1 MRTTEET
8 IAMQDKPL
16 KMECSGARETT
27 WVVFLLLGVL
37 IFTIYAN
44 TFHAAWQFDDKPN
57 IVNESRLHIEDL
69 RPATL
74 WSTFFAFKTNGQLE
88 LFRPLPRLSFALNWY
103 WGQDSTFGYHLVN
116 VSIHIY
122 TSLFLYLATYNLL
135 LTPNLKSRYGLND
148 AASIALL
155 SAVFWAINPVQIQ
168 AITYIVQ
175 RMASMAAMFYIMG
188 IFCYLRARGEHQGNW
203 QKAVL
208 FYLGCLASFL
218 GAILSKENAVLLPM
232 SLCLIEVIFFRDIK
246 GLIRNKNISYVSA
259 VIVGSMVLLSIVYI
273 VADGFGMFSEGYALR
288 SFTMQERLLTQPRI
302 ILMYLSQLVYPLP
315 GRLSITHD
323 ITISTSLLSPWTT
336 LPSILA
342 VLLLIGL
349 GLSQVV
355 KRPLVA
361 LAILFFFLN
370 HVIESTILPLELIF
384 EHRNYLPSFFLFL
397 PFAALIIYMINYYRD
412 RKQSMVVVM
421 TTFVIL
427 LIMGLGC
434 FTYLRNKDWRT
445 EISLWR
451 QAMEKAPLDARPAW
465 NIANAI
471 AWDKN
476 VSLLQLDVGLALF
489 EKALSQNHAI
499 EENKSRILRNMGLI
513 HMRKGAYDQ
522 AVTAFKQ
529 SLRIDPYFREVRL
542 DLVSAYM
549 MMGRWDAAS
558 EQLDAILPAAKTGVA
573 PDYFK
578 MKGYILLWQD
588 QPENALKLLK
598 KASTIEPENADV
610 LLNTGIAFSLSGNHV
625 NADLL
630 LQKAGKISSNT
641 IRIHYA
647 LIENS
652 VRAGEMEKA
661 RMYARQMLAAFSIK
675 AVFDGFDTY
684 RNNFRTA
691 PIALEFI
698 VPVVQKEMGQMLED
712 METLAKAGA

>member
-1 MRTTEET
+1 MRTTVET
-8 IAMQDKPL
+8 IAMQEKPL
-16 KMECSGARETT
+16 KKECSGGREST

-57 IVNESRLHIEDL
+57 IVKESRLHIEDL

-74 WSTFFAFKTNGQLE
+74 WNTFFAFKANGQLE

-116 VSIHIY
+116 TAIHII
-122 TSLFLYLATYNLL
+122 TSLFLYLVTYNLL
-135 LTPNLKSRYGLND
+135 LTPNLKRRYGLKD
-148 AASIALL
+148 AVSIALL
-155 SAVFWAINPVQIQ
+155 STVFWAINPVQTQ

-175 RMASMAAMFYIMG
+175 RMASMAAMFYVMG
-188 IFCYLRARGEHQGNW
+188 IYCFLKARGEHEHNQH
-203 QKAVL
+203 KAML

-218 GAILSKENAVLLPM
+218 GAIMSKENAAMLPI

-259 VIVGSMVLLSIVYI
+259 VIVGSIVLLSIVFI
-273 VADGFGMFSEGYALR
+273 VADGFGMFSKGYALR
-288 SFTMQERLLTQPRI
+288 SFTMQERLLTQSRI
-302 ILMYLSQLVYPLP
+302 IVLYLSQLVYPLP

-370 HVIESTILPLELIF
+370 HVIESTILPLELMF

-397 PFAALIIYMINYYRD
+397 PFAALMIYMINYYRD
-412 RKQSMVVVM
+412 RKQSMVVMM
-421 TTFVIL
+421 TTFVTL
-427 LIMGLGC
+427 LIMGVGC
-434 FTYLRNKDWRT
+434 FTYLRNRDWRT
-445 EISLWR
+445 ETSLWR

-476 VSLLQLDVGLALF
+476 VSPLQLDVGLALF
-489 EKALSQNHAI
+489 EKALSLNNAI
-499 EENKSRILRNMGLI
+499 EENKSRILRNIGLI
-513 HMRKGAYDQ
+513 HLRRGAYEQ

-529 SLRIDPYFREVRL
+529 SLRIDPYFREVRIN
-542 DLVSAYM
+542 LVSAYM
-549 MMGRWDAAS
+549 MMGKWDAAT
-558 EQLDAILPAAKTGVA
+558 EQLDAILSQAEEGVT
-573 PDYFK
+573 PDYYK
-578 MKGYILLWQD
+578 MKGYILLWKHQH
-588 QPENALKLLK
+588 ENAMKFLR
-598 KASTIEPENADV
+598 KALAIEPENADV
-610 LLNTGIAFSLSGNHV
+610 LLNTGVALSLSGDHV
-625 NADLL
+625 NADLF
-630 LQKAGKISSNT
+630 LQKAGKISSNK
-641 IRIHYA
+641 IRFHYA

-661 RMYARQMLAAFSIK
+661 GMYARQMLAAFSVK
-675 AVFDGFDTY
+675 TVFDGFDTF
-684 RNNFRTA
+684 RDDFRTA

-712 METLAKAGA
+712 MEILARADA